1 MRCGAGGVDPSP
13 VSRIR
18 LREVRPGD
26 LEALHLLD
34 QACFEPDI
42 AYTQGHLRYFLSRE
56 NSCGIVAEID
66 GALAGFAIGHRSGSR
81 GHVVTIDVAAAHRRS
96 GVGRALLR
104 ELVRRLEDSGAR
116 RIRLEVDLRNAAAI
130 RFYEGLGFQES
141 RRLRGY
147 YGPNLDGL
155 EMVKDDSAGD
165 NPRRQET

>member
-1 MRCGAGGVDPSP
+1 VRCGAGGVDRPP

-18 LREVRPGD
+18 LREVGPGD

-42 AYTQGHLRYFLSRE
+42 AYTEGQLRYFLSRE
-56 NSCGIVAEID
+56 NSSGIVAEVD
-66 GALAGFAIGHRSGSR
+66 GALAGFAIGHRSGAR
-81 GHVVTIDVAAAHRRS
+81 GHVVTIDVDASHRRS
-96 GVGRALLR
+96 GVGSALLR

-116 RIRLEVDLRNAAAI
+116 RIRLEVDPRNAAAI

-147 YGPNLDGL
+147 YGPERDGL
-155 EMVKDDSAGD
+155 EMVK
-165 NPRRQET
+165 ETDG

>member
-1 MRCGAGGVDPSP
+1 VRCGAGGVDRSP

-26 LEALHLLD
+26 LEALHELD

-56 NSCGIVAEID
+56 NTCGIVAEID
-66 GALAGFAIGHRSGSR
+66 GALLGFAIGHRSGSL
-81 GHVVTIDVAAAHRRS
+81 GHVVTIDVASAHRRS

-104 ELVRRLEDSGAR
+104 ELVRRLEDVGAR

-130 RFYEGLGFQES
+130 RFYEGLGFRES

-147 YGPNLDGL
+147 YGPELDGL
-155 EMVKDDSAGD
+155 EMVRDG
-165 NPRRQET
+165 EG

>member
-1 MRCGAGGVDPSP
+1 

-42 AYTQGHLRYFLSRE
+42 AYTQGHLRYFLSRQ

-81 GHVVTIDVAAAHRRS
+81 GHVVTIDVAAAHRRG

-130 RFYEGLGFQES
+130 RFYEGLGFRES
-141 RRLRGY
+141 RCLRGY
-147 YGPNLDGL
+147 YGPDLDGL
-155 EMVKDDSAGD
+155 EMV
-165 NPRRQET
+165 RETVG

>member
-1 MRCGAGGVDPSP
+1 VLS
-13 VSRIR
+13 
-18 LREVRPGD
+18 GD

-42 AYTQGHLRYFLSRE
+42 AYTQGQLRYFLSRD
-56 NSCGIVAEID
+56 NACGIVAEVD
-66 GALAGFAIGHRSGSR
+66 GALGGFAIGHRSGSR

-96 GVGRALLR
+96 GVGSALLR

-130 RFYEGLGFQES
+130 RFYEGLGFRES

-147 YGPNLDGL
+147 YGHELDGL
-155 EMVKDDSAGD
+155 EMVK
-165 NPRRQET
+165 ETVG